1 MVGAGAWAQEPETP
15 APEPP
20 AIEAPTHPAQPEPAP
35 PAESP
40 APQETTPTPPV
51 PQEPPIPAPPPQ
63 ETPATPPAPPAPP
76 AVSPAPEETPAP
88 TPAPKET
95 PVAAPEPPP
104 ALKDRP
110 YFLRAAL
117 QTRGDDKSRVG
128 VGLSA
133 EMRSPLPWDL
143 LGGPGIE
150 LDLFQSQSD
159 SNAVSFLPVYWGVE
173 YRALKRFPNAFLAG
187 RLGFD
192 MLGQEG
198 DDTMASRTFY
208 AASLGLVTHLDRAK
222 AMQWELIYSRMRG
235 AFPGIGISVGYRY

>member
-20 AIEAPTHPAQPEPAP
+20 AIEAPTQPAQPEPAP

-51 PQEPPIPAPPPQ
+51 LQEPPIPAPPPQ
-63 ETPATPPAPPAPP
+63 ETPATPPAPQEIPP
-76 AVSPAPEETPAP
+76 A
-88 TPAPKET
+88 
-95 PVAAPEPPP
+95 PPP

-173 YRALKRFPNAFLAG
+173 YRALKRFPNAFLTG

-235 AFPGIGISVGYRY
+235 AFPGIAISVGYRY

>member
-1 MVGAGAWAQEPETP
+1 VSPAPTENPAPIPAPTETP
-15 APEPP
+15 AVAPEPP
-20 AIEAPTHPAQPEPAP
+20 PA
-35 PAESP
+35 
-40 APQETTPTPPV
+40 
-51 PQEPPIPAPPPQ
+51 
-63 ETPATPPAPPAPP
+63 
-76 AVSPAPEETPAP
+76 
-88 TPAPKET
+88 
-95 PVAAPEPPP
+95 PPP

-110 YFLRAAL
+110 YFLRAAI

-128 VGLSA
+128 LGLSA

-150 LDLFQSQSD
+150 LDLFQSQGD

-173 YRALKRFPNAFLAG
+173 YRALKRFPNLFLAG

-208 AASLGLVTHLDRAK
+208 AASLGLVTRVDRPK
-222 AMQWELIYSRMRG
+222 ALQWELIYSRMRG
-235 AFPGIGISVGYRY
+235 AFPGIGLSVGYRY